1 VAAATPA
8 DRDRWA
14 DALRVGSLLVVI
26 VGHWLMVA
34 VTPTGEITNTLDLI
48 PRLQPVT
55 WVLQVM
61 PLFFLVGGVAHAHSL
76 GSLARRGG
84 TGPGGYA
91 AFIRAR
97 AARLL
102 RPTLAFLAVWVLLG
116 VIADRTGLTS
126 GSSWQAALVVAALV
140 MVPQLLW
147 FVGIYL
153 AVAAFAPAL
162 YRAHGRWGL
171 WAVVALCSAALLVDL
186 ARFGAGLGI
195 LGNLNFALVWLA
207 LHQCGFAWR
216 DGSLTNGVAF
226 VLVGVGVS
234 GLALSI
240 AVGPYPVSMVGLPG
254 DEISNMSPPTVAL
267 LCQGL
272 ALIGIAALARGPMAR
287 VLARPRVWRG
297 VVTAGAFAMTAFL
310 WHLTALLFTL
320 LSAWALGISL
330 PEVGSAAWWWSRP
343 VWFAVLAIP
352 TAALVAIFIRFDRG
366 PRSAAGVVT
375 GQPRWV
381 DWVAVAGVIA
391 TVFGI
396 LMVSIVGVDILGNR
410 AQFFLFGMLTPGQ
423 AFIVLLVGLGLLRLA
438 APLAPESLVVDS
450 RGMPRPDHPRSLAAL
465 ARASRQTRHGRGI
478 PLPPRLDHARSL
490 AALARASRQTC
501 HGRGIPLPP
510 RQRGSVDAARVSR
523 PSRGGALRLRPGSG
537 SRPATPRWPLPPVGA
552 LSGPRWLSCGR
563 WHRP

>member
-1 VAAATPA
+1 MPESLTPTTGSAAAVAAATP
-8 DRDRWA
+8 DTRDRWA
-14 DALRVGSLLVVI
+14 DALRIGSLLVV
-26 VGHWLMVA
+26 VFGHWLMVA
-34 VTPTGEITNTLDLI
+34 VTPSGEITNTLKLI
-48 PRLQPVT
+48 PWLQPVT

-76 GSLARRGG
+76 DSLARRGG
-84 TGPGGYA
+84 DGPGAYA

-102 RPTLAFLAVWVLLG
+102 RPTLAFLAVWVALG
-116 VIADRTGLTS
+116 VIADRAGLTS
-126 GSSWQAALVVAALV
+126 GTSAQATLVVAALV

-162 YRAHGRWGL
+162 YRAHRRWGL
-171 WAVVALCSAALLVDL
+171 WALVALCAAAVLVDL
-186 ARFGAGLGI
+186 ARFGAGVGV

-216 DGSLTNGVAF
+216 DGSLTTRAAL
-226 VLVGVGVS
+226 VLVGVGVV

-240 AVGPYPVSMVGLPG
+240 TVGPYPVSMVGLPG

-267 LCQGL
+267 LSQGV
-272 ALIGIAALARGPMAR
+272 ALIGFAALARGRMAR
-287 VLARPRVWRG
+287 VLARPRVWQG

-320 LSAWALGISL
+320 LTARALGISL
-330 PEVGSAAWWWSRP
+330 PEVGTASWWWTRP
-343 VWFAVLAIP
+343 LWFVVLAIP
-352 TAALVAIFIRFDRG
+352 TAALVAIFLRFDRG
-366 PRSAAGVVT
+366 PRSAEGVAA

-381 DWVAVAGVIA
+381 DGVAIAGVIV

-423 AFIVLLVGLGLLRLA
+423 AFVVLLVGLGLLRLT
-438 APLAPESLVVDS
+438 APRA
-450 RGMPRPDHPRSLAAL
+450 G
-465 ARASRQTRHGRGI
+465 ARA
-478 PLPPRLDHARSL
+478 
-490 AALARASRQTC
+490 
-501 HGRGIPLPP
+501 
-510 RQRGSVDAARVSR
+510 
-523 PSRGGALRLRPGSG
+523 
-537 SRPATPRWPLPPVGA
+537 
-552 LSGPRWLSCGR
+552 
-563 WHRP
+563 